1 MKDFQKLGGV
11 AALALSALLI
21 ADVVVFGSILRVAG
35 LSPEDATNGSAKF
48 LAAQGTYETAF
59 TLNDLNLV
67 AIMVATLV
75 VALVLYERWR
85 EKSARLAGMAVVF
98 AVVSSA
104 AYFCFALT
112 LIAGTSSIVHLYGHD
127 HAQGITA
134 FVAFNSVTAGLR
146 MAGRFAFGFF
156 LILVGCAAL
165 QARDL
170 SRPLAYLAILAG
182 ALDFAPGVLG
192 LAANILLIVWAAWLG
207 FVLLRSRSVIASAP
221 RTAVAASM

>member
-1 MKDFQKLGGV
+1 MKDFQKLGGWIS
-11 AALALSALLI
+11 LLLSALLI
-21 ADVVVFGSILRVAG
+21 VDFAVFGSILRVAG
-35 LSPEDATNGSAKF
+35 LSAEDATSGSAKF

-59 TLNDLNLV
+59 TFNDLIVV
-67 AIMVATLV
+67 AIMVATPV

-98 AVVSSA
+98 AVVSST

-112 LIAGTSSIVHLYGHD
+112 LMVGTPSIVHLYGQD

-134 FVAFNSVTAGLR
+134 FAAFSSVTAGLR

-156 LILVGCAAL
+156 LILVGSAAL

-182 ALDFAPGVLG
+182 VLNFAPGVLG
-192 LAANILLIVWAAWLG
+192 LAANILTIVWAAWLG
-207 FVLLRSRSVIASAP
+207 VLLLRAASPISSASR
-221 RTAVAASM
+221 AVAPVSM